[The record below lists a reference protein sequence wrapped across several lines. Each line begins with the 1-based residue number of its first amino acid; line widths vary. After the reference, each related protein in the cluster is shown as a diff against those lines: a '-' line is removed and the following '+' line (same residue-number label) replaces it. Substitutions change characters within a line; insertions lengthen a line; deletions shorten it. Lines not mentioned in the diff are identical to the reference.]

1 MRRGP
6 YALIRHPGYVG
17 KNLFWLLTLLP
28 LFFNADPRDAGFSWL
43 QHLLLGAATVGGFL
57 AWSAIYI
64 LRALTEEKLL
74 RNDPDYVAYCLKVKY
89 RFIPGLC

>member
-1 MRRGP
+1 VRRGP